1 MNPDAGALSIAGID
15 TGSALRRIGGKRERY
30 ESLLRKFAKQQAGA
44 VEEIRTALAA
54 GDAATAERG
63 AHSLKGAAAALGAN
77 TLAEAAAKT
86 ETSIKT
92 GRGMEDALKSLS
104 ACLVAVVKAISDA
117 LPDPAT

>member
-15 TGSALRRIGGKRERY
+15 TESALRRIGGKRERY

-63 AHSLKGAAAALGAN
+63 AHSLKGAAATLGAT
-77 TLAEAAAKT
+77 TLAEAAEKT
-86 ETSIKT
+86 ETAVKA
-92 GRGMEDALKSLS
+92 GRGVEDALKSLS
-104 ACLVAVVKAISDA
+104 ASLVAVVKAISAA
-117 LPDPAT
+117 LPDGP

>member
-1 MNPDAGALSIAGID
+1 MNPDAGALFIAGID

-63 AHSLKGAAAALGAN
+63 AHSLKGAAATLGAT
-77 TLAEAAAKT
+77 TLAEAAARA
-86 ETSIKT
+86 ETAVQT
-92 GRGMEDALKSLS
+92 GQGMEDALKSLS
-104 ACLVAVVKAISDA
+104 ATLDAVVGAISAA
-117 LPDPAT
+117 LPDGA